1 MMKQLIPATLA
12 AAALSMAATTA
23 SAGTLTNVSVTLSN
37 TRVSQPTDITIRF
50 TTQTALTGGSSV
62 YQSNYLFAT
71 NGMRGLNLISGPCG
85 SDITVRVGGVP
96 FPNSKLDDCQISAV
110 SLWVQ
115 IQLKTG
121 ENIPANSDIEIF
133 IDKSRATTSATP
145 GVYST
150 NIFRTMTP
158 SGNIIDAPVV
168 EPTYTVVATPA
179 PVPTLTEW
187 AMIGLGMALAGFA
200 ALTLDRRRRLA

>member
-1 MMKQLIPATLA
+1 MKHLIPAVIA
-12 AAALSMAATTA
+12 AAALSMAATSA

-37 TRVSQPTDITIRF
+37 TSVSQPTDITIRF

-62 YQSNYLFAT
+62 FQSHYLFAT
-71 NGMRGLNLISGPCG
+71 NGMRGLNLISGPCS
-85 SDITVRVGGVP
+85 SDITVRVGGVL
-96 FPNSKLDDCQISAV
+96 FPNSKLEDCQISAV

-158 SGNIIDAPVV
+158 SGNIIDAPAT
-168 EPTYTVVATPA
+168 EPTYTIVAAPA
-179 PVPTLTEW
+179 PVPTMTEW
-187 AMIGLGMALAGFA
+187 AMIGLGAALAGFA
-200 ALTLDRRRRLA
+200 ALTLQRRRRLA